1 MWFFDPVSWHWDLK
15 YRALE
20 HKSAPIITRLG
31 LAQIDLK
38 VYVNNFTPPP
48 HTHRLIK
55 SKSKWCQEKLPRNNL
70 SIVWPQGFIPGE
82 HRIFF
87 HEPRRGELFWWAWLG
102 KIAKFSG
109 RSRDSNFDKKIG
121 CLIPGIEKLR
131 MVSFLKID
139 GRRDD
144 HSANDVKCFRVSRR
158 PWRRRRFQ
166 TCTRSWGVRSSV

>member
-1 MWFFDPVSWHWDLK
+1 MWIVDPVSWHWDLK

-55 SKSKWCQEKLPRNNL
+55 SKSKWCKKNYQEIIFQ
-70 SIVWPQGFIPGE
+70 SYE
-82 HRIFF
+82 HRVSSPVSTGFFF